1 MNCTA
6 CERKTATGIHLCDT
20 CADNL
25 HDILNTMQELQDDLF
40 DTMAKL
46 DVIDN
51 PGSPTGYDLTAPI
64 KFSAYETK
72 RELDERITSWATMLL
87 EYDTRNQQ
95 PPSPEPIPYLRQAV
109 NEIRKHDWSGAMLEE
124 LHDSTTKARRLI
136 DRPKDIRI
144 LGKCW
149 QTVEYDDGEH
159 RECNSD
165 IKADYHETTARC
177 SYCGATYHVGI
188 LLAEIERK
196 TRGNLMTAAQARKWL
211 RRHAGVAI
219 TAKDIENWI
228 YLKHIP
234 YVLDHVSSIGKGRKL
249 YYPGDVLKVHHRMQD
264 RRRRTIRS

>member
-1 MNCTA
+1 
-6 CERKTATGIHLCDT
+6 
-20 CADNL
+20 
-25 HDILNTMQELQDDLF
+25 
-40 DTMAKL
+40 MAKL

-51 PGSPTGYDLTAPI
+51 PGSPTGYDLTAPL

-72 RELDERITSWATMLL
+72 KELDERIHGWATMLL
-87 EYDTRNQQ
+87 EQDTRQQQ
-95 PPSPEPIPYLRQAV
+95 PIATGPIVYLRQAI
-109 NEIRKHDWSGAMLEE
+109 NEIRKHDWSGTMLDE
-124 LHDSTTKARRLI
+124 LHETTTESRRLI

-149 QTVEYDDGEH
+149 QTIEYDDGEH

-165 IKADYHETTARC
+165 IKADYNDATARC
-177 SYCGATYHVGI
+177 SYCDAKYHVGI

-219 TAKDIENWI
+219 TTKQIENWI

-234 YVLDHVSSIGKGRKL
+234 YVLDHVSSIGKGNRL
-249 YYPGDVLKVHHRMQD
+249 YYPGDVLKVHHRMTG
-264 RRRRTIRS
+264 RRRQAVRA